1 MMPAPVKRTRSV
13 THRPLQTWR
22 PGKDVSATDR
32 DDAETRA
39 DKDRKIAEFLAKK
52 ESPK

>member
-1 MMPAPVKRTRSV
+1 MRSRVCVTR
-13 THRPLQTWR
+13 RQFQAWR

-39 DKDRKIAEFLAKK
+39 DKDRKIAEFLARK